1 MTMKRDE
8 IKQVSVWELQLNEFL
23 AIPEWQEAFERVFP
37 NEEGVNEEQFLEDL
51 VDEIGEYEVF
61 ETILNEDD
69 RIWSLDWADEDDI
82 DSPMRIIQWE
92 IRSEEE

>member
-1 MTMKRDE
+1 MKRDVDKLE
-8 IKQVSVWELQLNEFL
+8 KVNEWELQLNEFL
-23 AIPEWQEAFERVFP
+23 AIPEWRESFDRVFP
-37 NEEGVNEEQFLEDL
+37 NELLEDL